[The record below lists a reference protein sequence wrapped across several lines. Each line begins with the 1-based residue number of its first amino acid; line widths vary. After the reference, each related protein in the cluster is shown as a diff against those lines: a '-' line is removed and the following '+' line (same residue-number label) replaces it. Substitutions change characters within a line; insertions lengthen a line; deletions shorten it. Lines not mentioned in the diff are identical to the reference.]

1 MNRFPL
7 AGKTAV
13 VTGGAG
19 GIGFAIAS
27 RFAHEGASVVLA
39 GRTQSKLHA
48 SLAQL
53 QEIKPWTPPQPQ
65 AHSTHCFDVRTPRG
79 WASLVEAHVRLL
91 SYFANPLFCSNS
103 VSPSIWARMRDG
115 I

>member
-48 SLAQL
+48 ALSQL
-53 QEIKPWTPPQPQ
+53 QGKTI
-65 AHSTHCFDVRTPRG
+65 SRTGIGVIDNPKSDQQG
-79 WASLVEAHVRLL
+79 SL
-91 SYFANPLFCSNS
+91 
-103 VSPSIWARMRDG
+103 SPSSTDAILLEWFSPRFLTGGCYAEVPEGR
-115 I
+115 

>member
-48 SLAQL
+48 ALSQL

-65 AHSTHCFDVRTPRG
+65 NHSAHCLDVRTPRG
-79 WASLVEAHVRLL
+79 WASLVEAHVRLFVPHL
-91 SYFANPLFCSNS
+91 VNELVLLR
-103 VSPSIWARMRDG
+103 VSPFAVRQG
-115 I
+115 

>member
-48 SLAQL
+48 ALSQL

-65 AHSTHCFDVRTPRG
+65 AHSTHCLDVRTPRG
-79 WASLVEAHVRLL
+79 WASLVEAHVRLFVQHL
-91 SYFANPLFCSNS
+91 VIELVHLRVSLFAIQ
-103 VSPSIWARMRDG
+103 VSL
-115 I
+115 